1 MPQKCHRIALLRM
14 AAGGKFNATQ
24 QLAHEPC
31 HTLTIG
37 HTSFEICTGLLGC
50 RATMIFAPANQTGK
64 RGLAQ
69 SAGWNGRRKRNYA
82 VQQPE
87 YLRCMEVTPWQVS
100 LKQSV

>member
-14 AAGGKFNATQ
+14 DAGGKFNATQ

-31 HTLTIG
+31 HTLTLG

-50 RATMIFAPANQTGK
+50 RATIMTFAPANQTGK

-69 SAGWNGRRKRNYA
+69 SAGYESAIMRCNNRNTFAVWRSRHGR
-82 VQQPE
+82 
-87 YLRCMEVTPWQVS
+87 LR
-100 LKQSV
+100 